1 MFRKLLYL
9 FVIILVIAYL
19 TNSFKDSDDKSKVSK
34 TDTTNQ
40 TETSNVSSINQKGR
54 DALVKQYTDPGY
66 VESSFPSSSS
76 FWILI
81 KDPPN
86 PADAYAKIVCKQA
99 KENYNTKGFVI
110 TIWKLGTK
118 EKYGKAAC
126 Y

>member
-1 MFRKLLYL
+1 MFRKLVYL
-9 FVIILVIAYL
+9 FIFILVAAYL
-19 TNSFKDSDDKSKVSK
+19 TNSFKGSDDKPKVSK
-34 TDTTNQ
+34 TDTTKK
-40 TETSNVSSINQKGR
+40 TETSSVSKINQKGR

-99 KENYNTKGFVI
+99 KNDYNTKGFVI
-110 TIWKLGTK
+110 TIWKLGTT
-118 EKYGKAAC
+118 EKYGKAPC